1 MSVPRFHVARI
12 EPPIVEL
19 CETEARH
26 ARQSRR
32 LSAGDAVAVF
42 DGRGRQAFG
51 RIHTAGGRT
60 IRIAIDAITEVPPP
74 RPALTLAFAPPKGP
88 RQDAIVEKCTE
99 LGAAVLQPISTAR
112 SVAGTSGHRL
122 DKWQRTAIEAAKQSG
137 QAWLPEFRPIRSL
150 QEVLADRAEYDLR
163 VLLLSAGN
171 LAAEAPRDNPAPACR
186 RGFVQPRPIADLL
199 ADVRAA
205 NRVLALIGPEGGWA
219 DDEIVEAIA
228 AGVRPV
234 SLGPNILRI
243 ETAAIALGAI
253 VHSLLTR

>member
-1 MSVPRFHVARI
+1 MSIPRFHVTRI
-12 EPPIVEL
+12 EPPAAEL
-19 CETEARH
+19 SEAETRH

-32 LSAGDAVAVF
+32 LSAGDRIAVF

-51 RIHTAGGRT
+51 RVGATGGRT
-60 IRIAIDAITEVPPP
+60 IHVAIEAVTEVSPP
-74 RPALTLAFAPPKGP
+74 RPALALAFAPPKGP

-99 LGAAVLQPISTAR
+99 LGVAVLQPISTVR
-112 SVAGTSGHRL
+112 SVAGASGHRL
-122 DKWQRTAIEAAKQSG
+122 DRWQRTAIEAAKQSG

-150 QEVLADRAEYDLR
+150 REVLADRAEYDLR
-163 VLLLSAGN
+163 MLLVSAGN
-171 LAAEAPRDNPAPACR
+171 VAAETPCDNDAPACR
-186 RGFVQPRPIADLL
+186 RGSIEPRRIAEMLADLRS
-199 ADVRAA
+199 AG
-205 NRVLALIGPEGGWA
+205 RVLALIGPEGGWS

-253 VHSLLTR
+253 VHSLLAR